1 MTNLQHI
8 HFLLNKRR
16 NEDAVTEKITA
27 LFCVIIMDIL
37 SWELLF
43 RFPPLGPGNYGTLSG
58 SVGYQHIPHREQ
70 CVYVRNKANGERS

>member
-8 HFLLNKRR
+8 HFLITKRR

-37 SWELLF
+37 FLELLF
-43 RFPPLGPGNYGTLSG
+43 RFPPSGPGNDGRLSG

-70 CVYVRNKANGERS
+70 SVYVMNKAHGERS